1 MPSWIERHLLLKP
14 LTLGMQIHAFSGKNG
29 KDLNI
34 VPAQIWHSVNVA
46 TVCQLALWQKTE
58 IVFFF
63 QPTGEPLIIMY
74 VNVIQNYYK

>member
-1 MPSWIERHLLLKP
+1 
-14 LTLGMQIHAFSGKNG
+14 MQIHAFSGKNG

-58 IVFFF
+58 IVFFSTYWRT
-63 QPTGEPLIIMY
+63 PNH
-74 VNVIQNYYK
+74 NVCKCNPELLQVKKL